1 MNKGGYQI
9 LDLKNTN
16 FALGT
21 GEVIAGA
28 FDTIFGTKK
37 PILVSGIKIAARK
50 YNDTYVDFT
59 AGKTGSIIAFTVVS
73 SAFEGIIYGKKISI
87 ASTDTVTISENA

>member
-21 GEVIAGA
+21 GAVVAGVYGTIA
-28 FDTIFGTKK
+28 GTKK
-37 PILVSGIKIAARK
+37 PILVSGIVIAGK
-50 YNDTYVDFT
+50 SYNDTYVDFT
-59 AGKTGSIIAFTVVS
+59 INNT
-73 SAFEGIIYGKKISI
+73 AFEGTIYGKKITI

>member
-9 LDLKNTN
+9 LDFKNTN

-21 GEVIAGA
+21 GAVVAGVYGKIA
-28 FDTIFGTKK
+28 GTKK
-37 PILVSGIKIAARK
+37 PILVSGIVIAGTE
-50 YNDTYVDFT
+50 YHDTYVDFT
-59 AGKTGSIIAFTVVS
+59 INNT
-73 SAFEGIIYGKKISI
+73 AFEGIIYGKKITI

>member
-21 GEVIAGA
+21 GAVVAGA
-28 FDTIFGTKK
+28 FETIRGTKK
-37 PILVSGIKIAARK
+37 PILVSGIVIAGTE
-50 YNDTYVDFT
+50 YHDTYVD
-59 AGKTGSIIAFTVVS
+59 FTVVS
-73 SAFEGIIYGKKISI
+73 SAFEGTMHGKKIKI
-87 ASTDTVTISENA
+87 TNTDIVTISENA

>member
-21 GEVIAGA
+21 GAVVSGVYGKIA
-28 FDTIFGTKK
+28 GTKK
-37 PILVSGIKIAARK
+37 PILVSGIVIAGTE
-50 YNDTYVDFT
+50 YHDTYVDFT
-59 AGKTGSIIAFTVVS
+59 INNT
-73 SAFEGIIYGKKISI
+73 AFEGIIYGKKITI
-87 ASTDTVTISENA
+87 ANTDTVTISENA

>member
-21 GEVIAGA
+21 GTVVAGA
-28 FDTIFGTKK
+28 YSTIAGTKK
-37 PILVSGIKIAARK
+37 PILVSGTVIAGTE
-50 YNDTYVDFT
+50 YHDTYVD
-59 AGKTGSIIAFTVVS
+59 FTVVS
-73 SAFEGIIYGKKISI
+73 SAFEGIIYG
-87 ASTDTVTISENA
+87 

>member
-21 GEVIAGA
+21 GAVVAGA
-28 FDTIFGTKK
+28 YSTIAGTKK
-37 PILVSGIKIAARK
+37 PILVSGIKIAAKK

-59 AGKTGSIIAFTVVS
+59 VGKTGSIIAF
-73 SAFEGIIYGKKISI
+73 EGTMYGKKIKI
-87 ASTDTVTISENA
+87 TNTDIVTISENA

>member
-21 GEVIAGA
+21 GVVVAGA
-28 FDTIFGTKK
+28 FSTIKGTKK
-37 PILVSGIKIAARK
+37 PILVSGIVIAGTE
-50 YNDTYVDFT
+50 YHDTYVDFT
-59 AGKTGSIIAFTVVS
+59 FVKTVSQTVVNMF
-73 SAFEGIIYGKKISI
+73 FEGTIYGKKIKI

>member
-16 FALGT
+16 FVLGT

-28 FDTIFGTKK
+28 FDTILGTKK
-37 PILVSGIKIAARK
+37 PILVSGIKIAAKK

-59 AGKTGSIIAFTVVS
+59 VGKTGSIIAFDGT
-73 SAFEGIIYGKKISI
+73 IYGKKIKI
-87 ASTDTVTISENA
+87 TNTDIVTISENA

>member
-21 GEVIAGA
+21 GAVVAGA
-28 FDTIFGTKK
+28 YGKIAGTKK
-37 PILVSGIKIAARK
+37 PILVSGIVIAGTE
-50 YNDTYVDFT
+50 YHDTYVDFT
-59 AGKTGSIIAFTVVS
+59 VNNTV
-73 SAFEGIIYGKKISI
+73 FEGIIYGKKITI
-87 ASTDTVTISENA
+87 ASTNIVTISENA

>member
-21 GEVIAGA
+21 GATVAGTY
-28 FDTIFGTKK
+28 DKIISTKK
-37 PILVSGIKIAARK
+37 PILVSGIVIAGTK

-59 AGKTGSIIAFTVVS
+59 LVKTS
-73 SAFEGIIYGKKISI
+73 STIVGFIGTIYGKKIKI
-87 ASTDTVTISENA
+87 TTTDIVTISENA

>member
-21 GEVIAGA
+21 GAVVSGVYGKIA
-28 FDTIFGTKK
+28 GTKK
-37 PILVSGIKIAARK
+37 PIFVSGIVIAGTE
-50 YNDTYVDFT
+50 YHDTYVDFT
-59 AGKTGSIIAFTVVS
+59 INNT
-73 SAFEGIIYGKKISI
+73 AFEGIIYGKKITI
-87 ASTDTVTISENA
+87 ASTDTVTISENV

>member
-21 GEVIAGA
+21 GAVVAGA
-28 FDTIFGTKK
+28 YSKIAGTKK
-37 PILVSGIKIAARK
+37 PILVSGIMIAGTE
-50 YNDTYVDFT
+50 YHDTYVDFT
-59 AGKTGSIIAFTVVS
+59 VVS
-73 SAFEGIIYGKKISI
+73 TAFEGTIYGKKISI
-87 ASTDTVTISENA
+87 ANTDTVTISENA

>member
-21 GEVIAGA
+21 GAVVEGAYGKIA
-28 FDTIFGTKK
+28 GTKK
-37 PILVSGIKIAARK
+37 PILVSGIVIAGK
-50 YNDTYVDFT
+50 EYHDTYVDFT
-59 AGKTGSIIAFTVVS
+59 LVKTVSQTVVNIS
-73 SAFEGIIYGKKISI
+73 YQGTIYGKKIKI
-87 ASTDTVTISENA
+87 EDTDTVTISENA

>member
-21 GEVIAGA
+21 GTVVTGAYSTIA
-28 FDTIFGTKK
+28 GTKK
-37 PILVSGIKIAARK
+37 PILVSGIVIAGTE
-50 YNDTYVDFT
+50 YHDTYVDFT
-59 AGKTGSIIAFTVVS
+59 SVNTGSNIYFAGT
-73 SAFEGIIYGKKISI
+73 IYGKLIRI
-87 ASTDTVTISENA
+87 AITDTVTISEKP

>member
-21 GEVIAGA
+21 GAVVSGA
-28 FDTIFGTKK
+28 FTTISGTKK
-37 PILVSGIKIAARK
+37 PILVSGIVIAGK
-50 YNDTYVDFT
+50 EYHDTYVDFT
-59 AGKTGSIIAFTVVS
+59 MIRDGIAVT
-73 SAFEGIIYGKKISI
+73 FEGTIYGKKIKI
-87 ASTDTVTISENA
+87 TMTDTVTISENA

>member
-9 LDLKNTN
+9 LDLKNKS

-21 GEVIAGA
+21 GALVAGA
-28 FDTIFGTKK
+28 FYTIAGTKK
-37 PILVSGIKIAARK
+37 PILVSGIVIAGTE
-50 YNDTYVDFT
+50 YHDTYVD
-59 AGKTGSIIAFTVVS
+59 FTVVS
-73 SAFEGIIYGKKISI
+73 SAFEGTIYGKKISI

>member
-21 GEVIAGA
+21 GAVVAGVYGKIA
-28 FDTIFGTKK
+28 GTKK
-37 PILVSGIKIAARK
+37 PVFVSGIVIAGTE
-50 YNDTYVDFT
+50 YHDTYVDFT
-59 AGKTGSIIAFTVVS
+59 VVN
-73 SAFEGIIYGKKISI
+73 SAFEGVIYGKKITI
-87 ASTDTVTISENA
+87 ANTDTVTISENA

>member
-21 GEVIAGA
+21 GVKVPGT
-28 FDTIFGTKK
+28 FTTILGTRK
-37 PILVSGIKIAARK
+37 PILVSGIVIAGTE
-50 YNDTYVDFT
+50 YHDTYVDFT
-59 AGKTGSIIAFTVVS
+59 KIKNGIAVS
-73 SAFEGIIYGKKISI
+73 LEGTIYGKKIKI
-87 ASTDTVTISENA
+87 ENTDTVTISENA

>member
-21 GEVIAGA
+21 GAVVAGA
-28 FDTIFGTKK
+28 FETIRGTKK
-37 PILVSGIKIAARK
+37 PILVSGIVIAGTE
-50 YNDTYVDFT
+50 YHDTYVDFT
-59 AGKTGSIIAFTVVS
+59 LVKTAS
-73 SAFEGIIYGKKISI
+73 SSGTNIYFQGTIYGKKIKI
-87 ASTDTVTISENA
+87 TNTDIVTISENA

>member
-21 GEVIAGA
+21 GAVVAGVYGKIA
-28 FDTIFGTKK
+28 GTKK
-37 PILVSGIKIAARK
+37 PILVSGIMIAGTE
-50 YNDTYVDFT
+50 YHDTYVDFT
-59 AGKTGSIIAFTVVS
+59 INNT
-73 SAFEGIIYGKKISI
+73 AFEGIIYGKKITI
-87 ASTDTVTISENA
+87 ANTDTVTISENA

>member
-9 LDLKNTN
+9 LDLKKTN

-21 GEVIAGA
+21 GVKVPGA
-28 FDTIFGTKK
+28 FTTITGTKK
-37 PILVSGIKIAARK
+37 PILVSGILIARMD

-59 AGKTGSIIAFTVVS
+59 KVKNGVAITL
-73 SAFEGIIYGKKISI
+73 EGTIYGKKISI
-87 ASTDTVTISENA
+87 GPTDVVTISENA

>member
-21 GEVIAGA
+21 GAVVSGAYSTIA
-28 FDTIFGTKK
+28 GTKK
-37 PILVSGIKIAARK
+37 PILVSGIVIAGTE
-50 YNDTYVDFT
+50 YHDTYVDFT
-59 AGKTGSIIAFTVVS
+59 INST
-73 SAFEGIIYGKKISI
+73 AFEGIIYGKKISI
-87 ASTDTVTISENA
+87 ANTDTVTISENA

>member
-9 LDLKNTN
+9 LDLKNKS

-21 GEVIAGA
+21 GAAVAGA
-28 FDTIFGTKK
+28 FDTIAGTKK
-37 PILVSGIKIAARK
+37 PILVSGIVIAGKR

-59 AGKTGSIIAFTVVS
+59 INNT
-73 SAFEGIIYGKKISI
+73 AFEGTIYGKKIKI
-87 ASTDTVTISENA
+87 TNTDTVTISENA